1 MGLPAQRSDPASTK
15 AALRRETLARRDVLD
30 PGVRARLAS
39 IALSRVTALS
49 AYRRARAVLAYASF
63 GSELDTR
70 LFLRDV
76 LASGRLL
83 ALPRVDRVARR
94 LALHEVRDLDAEL
107 RPGTLGIPE
116 PDSTRCRTVSPGE
129 IDFILVPG
137 LVFDRDGG
145 RIGYGAGYYDRLLT
159 AWPAPVP
166 PLVAA
171 AFEVQLVPAVP
182 MLAGDRRVDLVVTE
196 SGTYPQRRLNPTEDS

>member
-1 MGLPAQRSDPASTK
+1 VGLPAQRSDPASTK
-15 AALRRETLARRDVLD
+15 AALRRETLARRDALD

-39 IALSRVTALS
+39 IALSRVTAFS
-49 AYRRARAVLAYASF
+49 AYRRAHAVLAYASF

-83 ALPRVDRVARR
+83 ALPRVDRAARR
-94 LALHEVRDLDAEL
+94 LALHQVRDLDAEL
-107 RPGTLGIPE
+107 QPGTWGIPE
-116 PDSTRCRTVSPGE
+116 PDSARCRSMGPGE

-137 LVFDRDGG
+137 LVFDREGG

-171 AFEVQLVPAVP
+171 AFEVQLVPTVP

-196 SGTYPQRRLNPTEDS
+196 SGAYPRRRLTPTEDS

>member
-1 MGLPAQRSDPASTK
+1 MGLPAQRSDPASSK
-15 AALRRETLARRDVLD
+15 AALRRETLARRDALD

-63 GSELDTR
+63 GSEFDTR

-83 ALPRVDRVARR
+83 ALPRVDRAARR

-107 RPGTLGIPE
+107 QPGTSGIPE
-116 PDSTRCRTVSPGE
+116 PDSARCRSVAPGE

-145 RIGYGAGYYDRLLT
+145 RIGYGAGYYDRLLA